1 MKYRP
6 PPVRTLVANGGQ
18 RHPRASQEPG
28 SWRARP
34 GRGHGPHF
42 DATVAPGVAH
52 RRRCWRRRRHRT
64 PRAARGCPWRVRAP
78 ASSPSLQHALVA
90 LAWNTTAA
98 AAGSCTEHR
107 SLCRRAEPFRR
118 RTSCGERGGVEDMLS
133 RRPVAVVH
141 KLAADGAS
149 EATTRQVIAGHEAER
164 GEGGGRW
171 SFWLGGMTSPLPCSP
186 LNQVLHRGQHCP
198 LMSLSK

>member
-1 MKYRP
+1 MVCTP
-6 PPVRTLVANGGQ
+6 SSAAADRTMGG
-18 RHPRASQEPG
+18 
-28 SWRARP
+28 
-34 GRGHGPHF
+34 
-42 DATVAPGVAH
+42 
-52 RRRCWRRRRHRT
+52 RRRREAT
-64 PRAARGCPWRVRAP
+64 PAKQRCLRMTRGLLRKALASFTVHPPSPGAWSSVRREPVSEAGKR
-78 ASSPSLQHALVA
+78 ASSPSIQRALVA

-133 RRPVAVVH
+133 RRPVAAVH

-171 SFWLGGMTSPLPCSP
+171 SFWLGGMTSLLPCSP
-186 LNQVLHRGQHCP
+186 LNQVLHRGQHCL